1 MYDYG
6 IDEIADLI
14 EVGIKYGIVN
24 KAGAWFQM
32 IDPSTGE
39 IICDEEGKEIKIQG
53 QTNLANLLREDDI
66 LLEELREQIN
76 SRM

>member
-14 EVGIKYGIVN
+14 EVGIKFGIVN
-24 KAGAWFQM
+24 KSGAWFNL
-32 IDPSTGE
+32 IDLETGE
-39 IICDEEGKEIKIQG
+39 VVTDEEGKEIKVQG
-53 QTNLANLLREDDI
+53 QANLVKLLKEDEI
-66 LLEELREQIN
+66 LLDELRDQIN